1 MSPTDRSSI
10 SYNAALVLQA
20 LAQGFGYGFDVMRV
34 TQLPSGT
41 VYPLLR
47 RLEDG
52 RLVRSRWED
61 EGRAHSEGRPA
72 RRYYEIT
79 GGGTAAL
86 ASAKERLVTQRALF
100 DGSLPGLEETPR

>member
-1 MSPTDRSSI
+1 MSPSDRSSL

-47 RLEDG
+47 RLEEG
-52 RLVRSRWED
+52 GLVRSRWED
-61 EGRAHSEGRPA
+61 ETRAREEGRPP

-79 GGGTAAL
+79 GAGTAAL
-86 ASAKERLVTQRALF
+86 SSARDRLAEQRALF
-100 DGSLPGLEETPR
+100 DGRLPGAERE